1 MKIKSAAFFKS
12 IATSNFLKDLPEIA
26 FVGRSNVGK
35 SSLIN
40 ALCNQKNRAK
50 TSSTPGKTRLINYFS
65 VNNDEFILVDLPG
78 YGFSASSKEIKSSWG
93 TIIEDY
99 LKNSK
104 NLACVLVL
112 LDIRRKPNEDDLIM
126 LNYLNFYN
134 IPYTIV
140 ATKCDKLSKAEVG
153 RQKQLIATETKQGIG
168 NIYLVSTLKR
178 IGEEELM
185 NRINQFLNK
194 GEE

>member
-1 MKIKSAAFFKS
+1 MRIKNIK
-12 IATSNFLKDLPEIA
+12 FLKSETKPENSYNKPEIA

-40 ALCNQKNRAK
+40 YLSNTKIAK
-50 TSSTPGKTRLINYFS
+50 SSSSPGRTRLINYFS

-178 IGEEELM
+178 TGEEELM

>member
-1 MKIKSAAFFKS
+1 M
-12 IATSNFLKDLPEIA
+12 
-26 FVGRSNVGK
+26 
-35 SSLIN
+35 
-40 ALCNQKNRAK
+40 
-50 TSSTPGKTRLINYFS
+50 
-65 VNNDEFILVDLPG
+65 
-78 YGFSASSKEIKSSWG
+78 
-93 TIIEDY
+93 
-99 LKNSK
+99 
-104 NLACVLVL
+104 

-126 LNYLNFYN
+126 LNYLNYYN

-153 RQKQLIATETKQGIG
+153 RQKQLIATETKQGVG

-178 IGEEELM
+178 TGEEELM